1 MTQKSCSWLKT
12 NIEHGKKMSKDRQ
25 WLSVICLKA
34 SHSIKAICGRQEP
47 KIKLLTVWVKVFE
60 RGTWHNPR
68 GKVWVIGS
76 SRVVLTTFPWSA
88 PSFSPCA
95 HPSRE
100 TPSRGQPRQADLLIH
115 PALLVQ
121 RSSHVELKQGRSC
134 GQPWLSH
141 SMLTQALGGW
151 RWYKWDR
158 KSVV

>member
-12 NIEHGKKMSKDRQ
+12 NIQHGKKMSKDKQ

-47 KIKLLTVWVKVFE
+47 KIKLLTVRVKVFE

-68 GKVWVIGS
+68 GKVWAVGS

-88 PSFSPCA
+88 PSFSLCA

-100 TPSRGQPRQADLLIH
+100 APSRGQPREADSLIP
-115 PALLVQ
+115 PALLIQ
-121 RSSHVELKQGRSC
+121 RSSCVELKGRRTC
-134 GQPWLSH
+134 GQPWIKH
-141 SMLTQALGGW
+141 SVQTPALRGW
-151 RWYKWDR
+151 RWYKC
-158 KSVV
+158 